1 MAGEDTQG
9 GTGTLVEGVKRRSHM
24 LCLTLAVKP
33 RGRATETSRMIFG
46 NLVEARSIPSQGR
59 VQEPCS
65 FREKLHTQHGIR
77 MVCLY

>member
-9 GTGTLVEGVKRRSHM
+9 GAGILVEGVKRHSHS

-46 NLVEARSIPSQGR
+46 NLVEACSIPSQ
-59 VQEPCS
+59 EHCS
-65 FREKLHTQHGIR
+65 FLEKLHNQHGIR
-77 MVCLY
+77 MVGLY